1 MTEQEAKRLEA
12 IERVLTDSIN
22 RLEAGGASL
31 VDDHTQTLLAAYDEG
46 VKAGEAKGGYRAG
59 FAAGLASANKTIA
72 ESLAS
77 IIALREIVDQCRAAG
92 FINDAGNVRKVL
104 GALPVTEDGCVV
116 GACAEVWPKN
126 DERLS
131 GGDVAWHMPG
141 PLSVFAHEGGR
152 VVAMDEQTASV
163 GGLENL
169 GVPVSECYSTREMA
183 EAARKAAEVK
193 P

>member
-1 MTEQEAKRLEA
+1 MIRLDTK
-12 IERVLTDSIN
+12 ILGCLPLT
-22 RLEAGGASL
+22 A
-31 VDDHTQTLLAAYDEG
+31 
-46 VKAGEAKGGYRAG
+46 
-59 FAAGLASANKTIA
+59 
-72 ESLAS
+72 
-77 IIALREIVDQCRAAG
+77 
-92 FINDAGNVRKVL
+92 
-104 GALPVTEDGCVV
+104 DGCVV

-183 EAARKAAEVK
+183 EAARKAVK

>member
-92 FINDAGNVRKVL
+92 FIDDAGNVRKVL
-104 GALPVTEDGCVV
+104 GTLPLTADGMVA
-116 GACAEVWPKN
+116 GAGCELWADFNAFGMDAPLQCLGPCLPCIPMT
-126 DERLS
+126 RLYGS
-131 GGDVAWHMPG
+131 
-141 PLSVFAHEGGR
+141 
-152 VVAMDEQTASV
+152 
-163 GGLENL
+163 
-169 GVPVSECYSTREMA
+169 REAA
-183 EAARKAAEVK
+183 EAARKAVK